1 MRAIAIAFSAAM
13 LAAGA
18 AYAHG
23 SLTEAP
29 DPQSAGT
36 LTCITKPDVSLIF
49 GRTPIADCTF
59 VSERGNFRQS
69 YVAMF
74 SRATHVDTAQKVSW
88 RVLTKDGFARPGML
102 SDLFTVPVSQS
113 ESAKAPTAPEMMGR
127 AATLQLLSHSGQT
140 SAKFALSQPRIA
152 LAATEPDLIR

>member
-1 MRAIAIAFSAAM
+1 MRTIAIAFSAAL

-29 DPQSAGT
+29 AQTAGT
-36 LTCITKPDVSLIF
+36 LTCITKPEVSLIF

-59 VSERGNFRQS
+59 VSERGNFRQN

-74 SRATHVDTAQKVSW
+74 SRAAHVDTAQKVTW
-88 RVLTKDGFARPGML
+88 RVLTKDGFVRPGML
-102 SDLFTVPVSQS
+102 SDLFSVPVTQS
-113 ESAKAPTAPEMMGR
+113 ESAQTRATPEMVGR
-127 AATLQLLSHSGQT
+127 NATLQLLSHSGQT

-152 LAATEPDLIR
+152 LAAIGPNLTW